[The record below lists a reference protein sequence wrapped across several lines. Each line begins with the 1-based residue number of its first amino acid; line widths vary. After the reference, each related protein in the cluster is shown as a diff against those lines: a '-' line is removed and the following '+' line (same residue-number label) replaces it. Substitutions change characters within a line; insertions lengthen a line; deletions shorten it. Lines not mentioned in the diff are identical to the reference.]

1 MDTSFKPNSECNQE
15 GELILIRPI
24 IGQFQELSGGCKV
37 DELLIKVVGR
47 LVENAPTVVLFVVL
61 FGWNVKRYVIN
72 GAKQRWINYNET
84 TLALLDRIVKV
95 LEEGKTK

>member
-1 MDTSFKPNSECNQE
+1 M
-15 GELILIRPI
+15 
-24 IGQFQELSGGCKV
+24 
-37 DELLIKVVGR
+37 DELLTRVIDR
-47 LVENAPTVVLFVVL
+47 LIDDAPTVVLFVVL